1 MFLFSSPPPLA
12 PLWGNV
18 VHSSALRL
26 GRFDYNN
33 NLNTVFY
40 VFDDERSW
48 FFHVNPGFF
57 FLFRTVDLY
66 DKSDVWTILLHIIAV
81 NLFHHTFAYRSGVFF
96 FLSVVHPSSVRL
108 PLRTLS
114 RAGLRPAPGSRSKKL
129 TKITWHVRSLS
140 PSVCFFFLFF
150 IYFFRTEGQL
160 HFTGIILDGNV
171 LIIPVNCQRSTLSS
185 IISDSFEFLL
195 AASVHKFH
203 KR

>member
-1 MFLFSSPPPLA
+1 MFLFSSPPLA

-48 FFHVNPGFF
+48 FFHVNPDFF
-57 FLFRTVDLY
+57 FYSEPSTCTIKATFGLFCCISSQLIYSITP
-66 DKSDVWTILLHIIAV
+66 LLIAV
-81 NLFHHTFAYRSGVFF
+81 A
-96 FLSVVHPSSVRL
+96 
-108 PLRTLS
+108 
-114 RAGLRPAPGSRSKKL
+114 
-129 TKITWHVRSLS
+129 
-140 PSVCFFFLFF
+140 CFFFSFGSSSVFSPSSFEDALQGRAPSSSGLPLKETHQNHLTRSLTFSVCLLFF
-150 IYFFRTEGQL
+150 FIFYFFFRTEGQL